1 MMGSDAVFSTIL
13 WNKTNNLSDSIFI
26 SLEKDHFDSAFSLS
40 ELVAKDDMV
49 EMSIEKLS
57 GIHRATAVV
66 SDRKGRNFA
75 VLQCQPNAWWVALAM
90 TNRCFCVSVKI
101 IN

>member
-1 MMGSDAVFSTIL
+1 MCNKASNVYYSIL
-13 WNKTNNLSDSIFI
+13 FVT
-26 SLEKDHFDSAFSLS
+26 EKDHFDSAFSLA

-66 SDRKGRNFA
+66 SDRKGRNFG
-75 VLQCQPNAWWVALAM
+75 VLQCQPNAW
-90 TNRCFCVSVKI
+90 
-101 IN
+101 